1 MNTDNR
7 IPAERETDKRRRDVA
22 YAMVRSGKRLDEILA
37 DFSVTDE
44 EFSEWIRDGQFGEYA
59 AAFARGFAQAN
70 APYVWESLL
79 SETREG
85 SIPAIKLYFEIWNKC
100 RETASGSAAGP
111 PWALS
116 AMRSEIF
123 GTGGDA

>member
-44 EFSEWIRDGQFGEYA
+44 EFSEWIRDGRFGEYA
-59 AAFARGFAQAN
+59 AALARGFAEAN

-85 SIPAIKLYFEIWNKC
+85 SIPAIKLYFEIWNKY
-100 RETASGSAAGP
+100 RGSAPEGTAGP
-111 PWALS
+111 PWSLS
-116 AMRSEIF
+116 TMRAEIF
-123 GTGGDA
+123 GTGGEE